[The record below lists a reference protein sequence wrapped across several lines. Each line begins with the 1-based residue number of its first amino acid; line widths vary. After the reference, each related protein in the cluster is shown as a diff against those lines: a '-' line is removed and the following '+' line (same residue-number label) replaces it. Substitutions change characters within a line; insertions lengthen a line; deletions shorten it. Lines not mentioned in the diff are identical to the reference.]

1 MRCSAC
7 GFENIEPSERCSQCD
22 AELKKSVYVA
32 SISAG
37 LKRLEKEKLAFL
49 GEDSVP
55 LVSKFSDED
64 VARFAML
71 APMDAQDIDRMAS
84 CDETMELKEIA
95 AISDLEET
103 LVLDPEGTDIL
114 TPGGGIR
121 SLHKD
126 NVTHALPDSHVYRID
141 EAEARS
147 EPSVRVSDEV
157 QEVGDGE
164 VLDDLE
170 EGGDAPKRVQDAE
183 MHALPLDSPSDMK
196 QTMFDPIQDLDLE
209 VVEADSAD
217 VAAVP
222 RTAEDAGSAVGSA
235 LASETLYEEVQQVDA
250 LLVPVPESEV
260 MDVLPDAQ
268 EDTGLIQDVGAYAVQ
283 TGERSVSQDVM
294 AFRTVYDE
302 IQLVDAVDVREEG
315 DAEAV
320 SAGDD
325 NDIFKKIRHLDKA
338 LEPMENKALPQ
349 ESVYGVL
356 SLESVGVS
364 SASEVLEL
372 KGMDQIPQASVDTVI
387 PKNARILRHDFRIAP
402 RSKIHPDASAMEQ
415 LKADG
420 VFDTSRSHA
429 EVKRTI
435 DSLILD
441 DFIPR
446 SQFSTWHGDVSIDDM
461 RIDDRLDG
469 ESAHGMH
476 AVSGVDPL
484 AMLASETA
492 EQKEQTVYV
501 AENKNVE
508 HEKRLAGR
516 STAAV
521 RKDVHGESTTKRSLL
536 GVSGERLAVGGKDTE
551 DVAALAPVDL
561 SEESIVGAVSDVA
574 PDNETLASIAEK
586 ISPKTSGTSHAAVAR
601 QSKEIPCPYDATE
614 EARHDEKLLS
624 LLDDDQDA
632 GEPEEDK
639 TELAVRRDDL
649 NAPVMAPM
657 PKHSRPSLAVNR
669 CDAEG
674 VSDGPSK
681 ASKEGARSPKTAA
694 DGGEGTSLP
703 SQTAP
708 GMREAVHDPVDSSS
722 GVWGGILWGSVFVL
736 LCLGCLYLLYIMGV
750 FAGIDP
756 RLDPHVKQDK
766 PVIVSAPA
774 YETSKAAIRR
784 AVAEAQSQVKHAMDF
799 ESYVAQQIERELV
812 RTETKREEEIAQ
824 NIELY
829 ALGVW
834 LYPDRFDYVLGL
846 ADAYLEARQYAKVHD
861 LVQNLDD
868 AEIANP
874 EIFDKD
880 HRAYLE
886 DKHFIA
892 PVETIVAADYDDL
905 SPLGGGSTLTFKL
918 LRDKVPVAAV
928 KPLQTRLQSNY
939 RAEVAAWRLCE
950 LLRCDFRIP
959 YNKEIRFE
967 YGTFNLMYSRSRS
980 RKAEVYQQEFTDLRW
995 KKDEQDGKTYLYAAY
1010 KDWVPDFT
1018 RFPIELKALW
1028 KPWLSA
1034 SEPMTKYP
1042 DLKEALKP
1050 IYRYAPTSDLY
1061 DDIMRQSA
1069 GMTTKQLASQI
1080 SQVLTFDFLIG
1091 NFDRFSGVPQWFGVN
1106 CQFKDGHIVSIDNG
1120 AGFQWGGNTQT
1131 TDRFMLVERFSRHFI
1146 RSLRRLDKTR
1156 TCDLLFPDSDSKDQ
1170 ASCDQFWKRHFDV
1183 LERVDAL
1190 IKQYGEAA
1198 VLAFP

>member
-84 CDETMELKEIA
+84 CDETRELKEIA
-95 AISDLEET
+95 ALSDLEET

-126 NVTHALPDSHVYRID
+126 NVTHALPDSRVYRID
-141 EAEARS
+141 EAEERS
-147 EPSVRVSDEV
+147 EPSVLASDEI

-170 EGGDAPKRVQDAE
+170 EGG
-183 MHALPLDSPSDMK
+183 
-196 QTMFDPIQDLDLE
+196 
-209 VVEADSAD
+209 
-217 VAAVP
+217 
-222 RTAEDAGSAVGSA
+222 SA
-235 LASETLYEEVQQVDA
+235 LASETIYEEVQQVDA
-250 LLVPVPESEV
+250 LLVPVPESEIV
-260 MDVLPDAQ
+260 DVLPDAQ

-302 IQLVDAVDVREEG
+302 IQLVDAVDVRDEADE
-315 DAEAV
+315 AEL

-325 NDIFKKIRHLDKA
+325 DDIFKKIRHLDNA

-356 SLESVGVS
+356 PLESVGVS

-402 RSKIHPDASAMEQ
+402 RSRIHQDASAMEQ

-446 SQFSTWHGDVSIDDM
+446 AQFSTWHGDVSIDDM
-461 RIDDRLDG
+461 LIDDRLDG
-469 ESAHGMH
+469 GGGSAHGMH

-501 AENKNVE
+501 AKNKNVE
-508 HEKRLAGR
+508 HEKRLAERGA
-516 STAAV
+516 AAV
-521 RKDVHGESTTKRSLL
+521 CRDVHGESTTKRSVL
-536 GVSGERLAVGGKDTE
+536 GVSGERLAVGGNDTE
-551 DVAALAPVDL
+551 NVEVLAPVDL
-561 SEESIVGAVSDVA
+561 SEEPVVGAVSDVA

-586 ISPKTSGTSHAAVAR
+586 ISPKTSGTSHAAIVR

-624 LLDDDQDA
+624 LLDEDQDVA
-632 GEPEEDK
+632 EPEEDK
-639 TELAVRRDDL
+639 TEFADRRDDL
-649 NAPVMAPM
+649 NSAVMAPM
-657 PKHSRPSLAVNR
+657 PKRSRPSLAENR

-674 VSDGPSK
+674 VSDCLSK
-681 ASKEGARSPKTAA
+681 ASQDDARSSQTAA
-694 DGGEGTSLP
+694 DGGEGVSMP

-708 GMREAVHDPVDSSS
+708 GMNEAIHDPVDSPS
-722 GVWGGILWGSVFVL
+722 GAWGGILWGSVFVL

-756 RLDPHVKQDK
+756 RLDPHVKHDK

-834 LYPDRFDYVLGL
+834 IYPDRFDYVLGL

-868 AEIANP
+868 AEISNP
-874 EIFDKD
+874 EIFDRD

-892 PVETIVAADYDDL
+892 PVETIVASDYDDL